1 MKLIDMP
8 SEKVTRILKARSA
21 FTLEQI
27 EAMTDSQGWE
37 WIYANAKPR
46 KERRSQ
52 VCFTGF
58 SVTEK
63 TALIDA
69 ALNAKLDVVDSVTKN
84 LAFLCAGE
92 NAGPV
97 KLAKAKGQG
106 VLVLDKSQFLNL
118 LETGEVPL
126 E

>member
-1 MKLIDMP
+1 MP
-8 SEKVTRILKARSA
+8 NEKVTRILKARST

-58 SVTEK
+58 SIVEK
-63 TALIDA
+63 AELIDA
-69 ALNAKLDVVDSVTKN
+69 AFNAKLDVVDSVTKK
-84 LAFLCAGE
+84 LAFLCTGE

-97 KLAKAKGQG
+97 KIAKAKEQG
-106 VLVLDKSQFLNL
+106 VCILDKSQFLNL
-118 LETGEVPL
+118 LDTGEMPIQ
-126 E
+126 

>member
-1 MKLIDMP
+1 MP
-8 SEKVTRILKARSA
+8 NEKVTRILKARSA

-37 WIYANAKPR
+37 WIYANAKPK

-58 SVTEK
+58 SVAEK
-63 TALIDA
+63 AALVDA
-69 ALNAKLDVVDSVTKN
+69 AFNAKLEVVDSVTKN

-97 KLAKAKGQG
+97 KLAKAKEQG
-106 VLVLDKSQFLNL
+106 VCILDRSQFVNL
-118 LETGEVPL
+118 LETGEIPIQ
-126 E
+126 